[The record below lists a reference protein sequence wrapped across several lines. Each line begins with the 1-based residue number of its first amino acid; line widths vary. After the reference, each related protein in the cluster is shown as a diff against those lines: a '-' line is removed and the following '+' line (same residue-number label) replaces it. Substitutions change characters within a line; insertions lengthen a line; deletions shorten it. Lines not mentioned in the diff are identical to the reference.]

1 MTKDGEKMKNVT
13 AKQAEFIFGQPMNP
27 CPKCG
32 SYNLSYR
39 TPIVLDVTDD
49 DSPKAILGKYAKALR
64 QGPVL
69 EGPVYMICSDCL
81 HRGPAID
88 CSHMTYDEM
97 KKSKDVAKKVKAAW
111 NCQ

>member
-1 MTKDGEKMKNVT
+1 MIT
-13 AKQAEFIFGQPMNP
+13 AKQAEFIFGQPMKP

-32 SYNLSYR
+32 SYSLAYR
-39 TPIVLDVTDD
+39 TPIVLDTDD
-49 DSPKAILGKYAKALR
+49 DSPKTILGRLAKALK

-69 EGPVYMICSDCL
+69 EGPVYMICCDCL

-97 KKSKDVAKKVKAAW
+97 MKSEDVVKKVKAAW